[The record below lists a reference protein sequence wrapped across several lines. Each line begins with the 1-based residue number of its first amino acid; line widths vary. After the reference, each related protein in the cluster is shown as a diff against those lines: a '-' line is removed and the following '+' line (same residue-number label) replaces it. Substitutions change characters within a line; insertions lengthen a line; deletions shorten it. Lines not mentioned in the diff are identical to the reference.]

1 MFQIMRTRA
10 KDEPLLIKW
19 ERAEGALSQNS
30 IDILGDVEC
39 FGCGCQSLV
48 DPETGVALVHYFC
61 EKHLRISYTVRKQL
75 R

>member
-1 MFQIMRTRA
+1 MQSSL
-10 KDEPLLIKW
+10 KKEGPSLIKW
-19 ERAEGALSQNS
+19 ERGESSLSQNS

-48 DPETGVALVHYFC
+48 NPHTGDAKVQYFC
-61 EKHLRISYTVRKQL
+61 EKHRRLSYLTMKQL